1 MTYKLMDRETEL
13 GVLRLGKEGPESATM
28 SGTWVCKECNLGQT
42 MSLFGFVE
50 SDDGCFAILTDYL
63 KDHYNQEH
71 KK

>member
-1 MTYKLMDRETEL
+1 MTYKLIDRETEL
-13 GVLRLGKEGPESATM
+13 GILRLGKEGNESVIA
-28 SGTWVCKECNLGQT
+28 SGTFVCKECEQGYS